1 MKRDFL
7 PLLLF
12 LAAACTNTIPYDF
25 GQVEPQLMVVGWLDQ
40 ACPEQTLLISLS
52 ENGLVVPV
60 EDARVVCSVNGKV
73 VADVWHSCPD
83 NDGQLPVVFP
93 ASLQAGD
100 KVQLSFEANRGAFR
114 ATSALLTV
122 PEPVTISRVDTARVT
137 IRYTDW
143 SDRYLQV
150 HADIPDR
157 KGEEN
162 WYSISLREITEG
174 TYSFRDGGPDLVVT
188 VDSPRYILE
197 MDDPILLDGNGAPSN
212 ELLDYTGN
220 GEFACFSDRQFRD
233 ATAHVRMNAF
243 SSWNN
248 EGVDFES
255 LAGELAKSYGS
266 GDLESR
272 GPDSCTT
279 RHWLEVRLSHCSQEA
294 YDYLRALR
302 TVSSSSYRP
311 DIMEPV
317 VIPSNMEGGV
327 GFVSVV
333 HTASARIELP
343 SEILRY

>member
-1 MKRDFL
+1 MSMKRDFL

-40 ACPEQTLLISLS
+40 ASSEQTLRISLS
-52 ENGLVVPV
+52 EGGLVVPV
-60 EDARVVCSVNGKV
+60 EDARVVCAVNGTE
-73 VADVWHSCPD
+73 VADVSGKAAEHLS
-83 NDGQLPVVFP
+83 FP
-93 ASLQAGD
+93 LSLRPGD
-100 KVQLSFEANRGAFR
+100 LVQLSFEANQGGYK

-122 PEPVTISRVDTARVT
+122 PEPVAISRVDTARVT

-143 SDRYLQV
+143 SERYLQV

-157 KGEEN
+157 KGEDN

-188 VDSPRYILE
+188 VDSPRYIME
-197 MDDPILLDGNGAPSN
+197 MDDPILLDGNGASSN

-233 ATAHVRMNAF
+233 ATAHIRMNAF

-255 LAGELAKSYGS
+255 LGRELVKVYGP
-266 GDLESR
+266 GLDSR
-272 GPDSCTT
+272 EPDSCTA

-302 TVSSSSYRP
+302 TLSSRSYRP
-311 DIMEPV
+311 EIVEPV
-317 VIPSNMEGGV
+317 VIPSNIEGGV
-327 GFVSVV
+327 GFVSIV
-333 HTASARIELP
+333 HTASARVELP